1 MDSKRRNSTFSPELV
16 DIINW
21 QRADMK
27 NDLWYLGNGN
37 WVAYS
42 EDCDTIAVFKGL
54 KEMQL
59 TATYYHYRKGGIR
72 AAQFKFHQG
81 KDLSRGKCLLQHVC
95 SLMHFDFRK
104 ALALYRN
111 NDSTPYTEKYPK
123 EAYQLELF
131 QESPGPWEKT
141 KKNKRGK

>member
-1 MDSKRRNSTFSPELV
+1 
-16 DIINW
+16 
-21 QRADMK
+21 MK

-42 EDCDTIAVFKGL
+42 EDYEIIAEFRDS

-72 AAQFKFHQG
+72 AAQFNFHQG
-81 KDLSRGKCLLQHVC
+81 KELSRGKCLLWHVC
-95 SLMHFDFRK
+95 SLIHFDFRK
-104 ALALYRN
+104 ALTLYRN

-123 EAYQLELF
+123 DAYQLELF
-131 QESPGPWEKT
+131 QESRHPCPWRKT
-141 KKNKRGK
+141 KKNKRSD